1 MKSNDRPATEPR
13 PQPRIAFYG
22 DEFLGSLEA
31 LEVLERGGLE
41 SYLFL
46 QDPTTETLQR
56 FPQLEAFGI
65 AGWSRQMSLREMESN
80 LPPSIRALKQ
90 SRAPFIHYQTNATL
104 ESSPHY
110 GSIGRALELGQE
122 ILGTQTVPIV
132 PAFPEAGSFCA
143 FGNLFMRDEGKK
155 ECYRVDRHPTLGTH
169 PVTPMTEADIRVH
182 LAFQTDRPIKLF
194 DVNLLQSS
202 SPEQSLQT
210 ILRTKPSG
218 LLFDTI
224 ADWHMAL
231 IGSLIEGLGEN
242 QWPLFTIGST
252 AIERALVA
260 SWKSDTEAMSAA
272 PLKPVD
278 QLLVLTDSTIDAV
291 QNKNQRA
298 LSSGFAEIPIL
309 PENLIDDQTFPTARN
324 QIVEQTLTA
333 LGSGSSVL
341 LPVRSENNDL
351 PSASKETM
359 VRRLGFSTLDLQ
371 LRQGRT
377 LGPKLGNIL
386 EQILQRNPLPRI
398 VIAGTETQRPIAV
411 ALELSTLRS
420 TSTSSPG
427 VSVCVVASP
436 EKHRGLEIVFTDG
449 SQGGIN
455 LWSNLLHGG
464 RTPFQQK
471 SQSGSLE

>member
-1 MKSNDRPATEPR
+1 
-13 PQPRIAFYG
+13 
-22 DEFLGSLEA
+22 
-31 LEVLERGGLE
+31 
-41 SYLFL
+41 
-46 QDPTTETLQR
+46 
-56 FPQLEAFGI
+56 
-65 AGWSRQMSLREMESN
+65 
-80 LPPSIRALKQ
+80 
-90 SRAPFIHYQTNATL
+90 
-104 ESSPHY
+104 
-110 GSIGRALELGQE
+110 
-122 ILGTQTVPIV
+122 
-132 PAFPEAGSFCA
+132 
-143 FGNLFMRDEGKK
+143 MRDETKK

-169 PVTPMTEADIRVH
+169 PVTPMTEADIRVL
-182 LAFQTDRPIKLF
+182 LAFQTDRLIKLF

-260 SWKSDTEAMSAA
+260 SWKSDTEEKPAA
-272 PLKPVD
+272 PLKSVD

-291 QNKNQRA
+291 QNKNQHA
-298 LSSGFAEIPIL
+298 LTSGFTEIPIL
-309 PENLIDDQTFPTARN
+309 PENLIDDQTFPAARN

-333 LGSGSSVL
+333 LSSGQSVL
-341 LPVRSENNDL
+341 LPMRTGAHQP
-351 PSASKETM
+351 PSTSKETM

-386 EQILQRNPLPRI
+386 EKILQQNPLPRI

-411 ALELSTLRS
+411 ALGLSALRS
-420 TSTSSPG
+420 TATPTSG
-427 VSVCVVASP
+427 VSVCTVASP
-436 EKHRGLEIVFTDG
+436 EKYRGLEIVFTDG
-449 SQGGIN
+449 THGGIS
-455 LWSNLLHGG
+455 LWTNLLRGG
-464 RTPFQQK
+464 HASYKLSHPVPLDQV
-471 SQSGSLE
+471 GSRR